1 MLPLPGSNRSS
12 RNSQIVLYEPL
23 KRNCMT
29 FPSGFAQIPQMV
41 AIMENLV
48 EGVILTDA
56 KGFILWTNFTVQ
68 QLLDFSSSELSGRNI
83 RSLFATPTMDFWDMQ
98 FSYEDED
105 PELASLQTG
114 TCEIRGI
121 GRTGSLIP
129 LSLKMAQLE
138 QGTEPGLMFV
148 VQDLSEKKKAEET
161 IKHLA
166 YYDSLTGLP
175 NRELFCDRLI
185 QALAHSQR
193 HRELLALML
202 VDLDGFRS
210 VNDTYGE
217 DMSNRVLTQVS
228 HRISN
233 TLPEDNSLARLNG
246 DRFGLIVP
254 QIQKADAMHI
264 GQQLLAAFTKPFPCM
279 DKEIFVTGS
288 IGIALYPHD
297 GVTAPSLIKN
307 AEIAM
312 SQAKRSGKNTYFF
325 FDPRMEEKASSRM
338 ELAGSIRR
346 GLKQNEF
353 EVFYQPQIDFQSGR
367 LTSTEALI
375 RWRHPQ
381 LGWVPPSTFIPLAE
395 ETGLILDIGEWVLS
409 QACSQNK
416 KWQTMG
422 LGNPRIAVNLS
433 ACQFQQEGLAQNI
446 SFLLDNLDMK
456 SSTLE
461 VELTEST
468 FLENPEK
475 GMKIIDEFRNMGVTV
490 SIDDFGTGYSSLSYI
505 KTITPGVLKID
516 QSFINEVINPT
527 NKAIVQAIVTMAKS
541 LEIETIAE
549 GVETQEQFDI
559 LRDMGCDKYQ
569 GYYYSPPV
577 PADGMTQIM
586 MQDMKN

>member
-1 MLPLPGSNRSS
+1 
-12 RNSQIVLYEPL
+12 
-23 KRNCMT
+23 MT
-29 FPSGFAQIPQMV
+29 FPHGFAQIPQIV
-41 AIMENLV
+41 AIMESLV
-48 EGVILTDA
+48 EGVILTDLR
-56 KGFILWTNFTVQ
+56 GFILWTNFAVQ
-68 QLLDFSSSELSGRNI
+68 QLLDFSSSELAGRNI
-83 RSLFATPTMDFWDMQ
+83 RSLFATPSMDFWDMQ
-98 FSYEDED
+98 FGYADED
-105 PELASLQTG
+105 PEPVLLQKG
-114 TCEIRGI
+114 ACEIRGI
-121 GRTGSLIP
+121 GRNGSLVP
-129 LSLKMAQLE
+129 LSLKMTRLE
-138 QGTEPGLMFV
+138 KGEEPGLVFMI
-148 VQDLSEKKKAEET
+148 QDLSEKKKAEET

-210 VNDTYGE
+210 INDTYGE
-217 DMSNRVLTQVS
+217 EMSNRVLTQVS

-233 TLPEDNSLARLNG
+233 ALPEDNSLARLHG

-254 QIQKADAMHI
+254 QIEKGDAMYL
-264 GQQLLAAFTKPFPCM
+264 GQQLLSAFRKPFPCM
-279 DKEIFVTGS
+279 DKEILVTGS

-338 ELAGSIRR
+338 ELAGAIRR
-346 GLKQNEF
+346 GLKQKEF

-416 KWQTMG
+416 KWQMMG

-446 SFLLDNLDMK
+446 SRTLEELDMK
-456 SSTLE
+456 SHALE

-468 FLENPEK
+468 FLKNPEK
-475 GMKIIDEFRNMGVTV
+475 GMKVLNEFRDMGVTV

-541 LEIETIAE
+541 LDIETIAE

>member
-1 MLPLPGSNRSS
+1 
-12 RNSQIVLYEPL
+12 
-23 KRNCMT
+23 MT
-29 FPSGFAQIPQMV
+29 FPAGFAQVSQME
-41 AIMENLV
+41 AIMENLL
-48 EGVILTDA
+48 EGVILTDL
-56 KGFILWTNFTVQ
+56 KGFILWTNFSAQ
-68 QLLDFSSSELSGRNI
+68 RLLDFSASELSGRNI
-83 RSLFATPTMDFWDMQ
+83 RSLFATPSMDFWDMR
-98 FSYEDED
+98 FDYAHED
-105 PELASLQTG
+105 PDRAPVPSE

-121 GRTGSLIP
+121 ARNGSLIP
-129 LSLKMAQLE
+129 LSLKIDHLE
-138 QGTEPGLMFV
+138 KGATPGLLFV

-161 IKHLA
+161 IRHLA

-202 VDLDGFRS
+202 VDLDNFRYI
-210 VNDTYGE
+210 NDTYGE
-217 DMSNRVLTQVS
+217 EMSNRVLTQVS

-233 TLPEDNSLARLNG
+233 SLSEDNSLARLNG

-254 QIQKADAMHI
+254 QIQKSDAMDL
-264 GQQLLAAFTKPFPCM
+264 GQEMLTAFSKPLSCM
-279 DKEIFVTGS
+279 DKEILVTGS

-297 GVTAPSLIKN
+297 GVTAPSLLKN

-325 FDPRMEEKASSRM
+325 FDPRMEEKACSRM
-338 ELAGSIRR
+338 ELAACIRR

-367 LTSTEALI
+367 LTSSEALI

-433 ACQFQQEGLAQNI
+433 ACQFRKEGLAQQI
-446 SFLLDNLDMK
+446 SQTLQQLEMK
-456 SSTLE
+456 SNTLE
-461 VELTEST
+461 LELTEST
-468 FLENPEK
+468 FLENPEQ
-475 GMKIIDEFRNMGVTV
+475 GMKILDEFRDMGVTV

-516 QSFINEVINPT
+516 QSFVNEVINPT
-527 NKAIVQAIVTMAKS
+527 NRAIVQAIVTMAKS
-541 LEIETIAE
+541 LDIETIAE

-559 LRDMGCDKYQ
+559 LHGMGCDKYQ
-569 GYYYSPPV
+569 GYYYSPAV
-577 PADGMTQIM
+577 PAEGMTQIM